1 MISTFMKQQNFSTI
15 PILSKQKCLWFKK
28 NTFSTCFTNITNIP
42 KTTVKMF
49 LLTSF
54 KMRLKVRHVYFS

>member
-1 MISTFMKQQNFSTI
+1 MISTFMKQPNFSTI

-28 NTFSTCFTNITNIP
+28 NTFSTYFTNITNIP

-49 LLTSF
+49 LLNIF
-54 KMRLKVRHVYFS
+54 YLK